1 MKESLLDR
9 LNDITQSL
17 LDSPYLYAIISVLI
31 YCLGGVDELLKALL
45 CLTTVDVIVCFLSKE
60 RSNEGIF
67 KQKLRIF
74 LMIVMGT
81 MVDKMLGLEGHPA
94 LSARSGLLYGYGYNE
109 VVSIINTLCMDS
121 AFYIPKNIQKHISKL
136 KEKGDSENDE

>member
-1 MKESLLDR
+1 MNESILDKLNGIIQPLLD
-9 LNDITQSL
+9 N
-17 LDSPYLYAIISVLI
+17 PYFYFFISVLI

-67 KQKLRIF
+67 KQKLKIF

-81 MVDKMLGLEGHPA
+81 MVDKMLGLEGHPT

-109 VVSIINTLCMDS
+109 GVSIINTLCMDS
-121 AFYIPKNIQKHISKL
+121 AFYIPKSIRKHISKL
-136 KEKGDSENDE
+136 KEKGDNENDE